1 MPVRVLQT
9 NGTTEPDTISRSD
22 INVLQDKEL
31 AIMLAKH
38 GHDAK
43 RPSFSAADSGIA
55 ALLSDG
61 ITQQDAKQRVEA

>member
-31 AIMLAKH
+31 AIMLVS
-38 GHDAK
+38 G
-43 RPSFSAADSGIA
+43 RPVSAADSGIA